1 MDYQPIL
8 QAIRQEDAPAV
19 LATIASVKGHAYRKT
34 GAAMLFRLQAG
45 SVGSISPGCLEADLL
60 ARVPQVWQ
68 TGNMQR
74 VDYNMNPDEDAIWG
88 ESVGCGGAISVMLEP
103 VRGHL
108 WDCLTEAGRRM
119 ERGETTRL
127 IRELRGGLLHYR
139 LESGLAAEAASEDP
153 RFPQTL
159 IVPRPSLLLFGAG
172 EDAMP
177 ISRRAQE
184 AGFRVVVADWRE
196 GLLTR
201 ERFPDAELIAGMP
214 ESIIAEAGIQSGG
227 YAVIGSH
234 QAQRDRAMLA
244 ALTQLEM
251 GYIGI
256 IGSQRRIQMLVD
268 GLEASRLTPVHAPA
282 GLQIGAEGPEE
293 IAVSIVAELIAVRA
307 QRRALRVKGGNGS
320 ENRRHLFGGWSQQ
333 TNGRTQAVARAVA
346 GHYARQPRA

>member
-34 GAAMLFRLQAG
+34 GAAMLFRLQSG
-45 SVGSISPGCLEADLL
+45 SIGSISPGCLEADLL
-60 ARVPQVWQ
+60 ARVPDVWR
-68 TGNMQR
+68 TGDMRR

-127 IRELRGGLLHYR
+127 IREQRGGLLHYR
-139 LESGLAAEAASEDP
+139 LESGDAAESASEDP
-153 RFPQTL
+153 QFPRTL
-159 IVPRPSLLLFGAG
+159 LVPRPPLLLFGAG

-177 ISRRAQE
+177 ISRLAQE
-184 AGFRVVVADWRE
+184 AGFRVIVADWRE
-196 GLLTR
+196 GLLKR
-201 ERFPDAELIAGMP
+201 ERFPGAELVAGAP
-214 ESIIAEAGIQSGG
+214 EAIIAAAGIRRGG

-234 QAQRDRAMLA
+234 QAHRDSVMLA
-244 ALTQLEM
+244 ELIQLEM
-251 GYIGI
+251 AYIGI
-256 IGSQRRIQMLVD
+256 IGSQRRIQLVVD
-268 GLEASRLTPVHAPA
+268 GLDGSRLAPIHAPA
-282 GLQIGAEGPEE
+282 GIRIGAEGPCE
-293 IAVSIVAELIAVRA
+293 IAVSIVAELIAVRS
-307 QRRALRVKGGNGS
+307 QRRALRAKGGHGS
-320 ENRRHLFGGWSQQ
+320 ENRRHLFGSWIQQ
-333 TNGRTQAVARAVA
+333 TNGRTQAVARAFA